1 MTKNSETNYIE
12 TRSRKRMRENETET
26 NEDKV
31 NKRRIIPENISLE
44 INDNFKNKNKVIK
57 NKNNNDYYEE
67 SLILDEEEVSTDEEE
82 EDSLDGFIVD
92 DDEDE
97 EYEEDEEEENED
109 LTLFGKNINT
119 PLVDLILKNMNNV
132 NNNKYYKEEY
142 DSCVNPID
150 YYEYVDKLND
160 NEKENLK
167 NTISRIK
174 NINSRK
180 DIPLKYR
187 ILSNKFD
194 DKIKAHCLLKYV
206 EYDKMED
213 HDTEKNKISNYLE
226 NLMDVPFGNYVE
238 NKFDYN
244 TFKEIDNNL
253 NKVIYGMDDTKENIM
268 SFVATWI
275 NNPESATTPFALM
288 GPPGTGKTTIVRDGI
303 AKSLKR
309 PFIQINLGGF
319 KDSNSLLGHDYTYI
333 GSKCGL
339 LVESLINAKVMNP
352 IIYFD
357 ELDKIPEQG
366 LAEIS
371 GVLIH
376 LIDPS
381 QNSSF
386 KDKYFSSI
394 DFDFSKALFIFSFN
408 DINNVDKILLDR
420 LSIIKTNGY
429 NKEEKRVI
437 INNYMFKNIMQ
448 NIGLNETKHIED
460 DKMNYIIDNYTEK
473 EEGVRNLN
481 RCIYDIYSKL
491 NLYNIILKENDEDNL
506 LLNKFK
512 KHKNYEQIKKDI
524 LDKNVSNIIIDLF
537 LKKKDDNKPNVINTM
552 YL

>member
-1 MTKNSETNYIE
+1 MTNKNDNYYIE
-12 TRSRKRMRENETET
+12 TRSRKRQREEKEKINI
-26 NEDKV
+26 N
-31 NKRRIIPENISLE
+31 ENITLE
-44 INDNFKNKNKVIK
+44 INDSVNFINKKRK
-57 NKNNNDYYEE
+57 NDYYEDPLLLEEE
-67 SLILDEEEVSTDEEE
+67 SLTNEEESIDEEE
-82 EDSLDGFIVD
+82 ENSLDGFIVD
-92 DDEDE
+92 DDDE
-97 EYEEDEEEENED
+97 EYEDENENENENED

-119 PLVDLILKNMNNV
+119 PLVDLILKNMNNNG

-142 DSCVNPID
+142 DSCINPID

-253 NKVIYGMDDTKENIM
+253 NKVIYGMDNTKENIM

-275 NNPESATTPFALM
+275 NNPDSVTTPFALM

-437 INNYMFKNIMQ
+437 INNYMFKNILQ
-448 NIGLNETKHIED
+448 NIGLSNETKHIED
-460 DKMNYIIDNYTEK
+460 DKLNYIIDNYTDK

-491 NLYNIILKENDEDNL
+491 NLYNIILREKDENNL

-512 KHKNYEQIKKDI
+512 KNKNYELIKKDI
-524 LDKNVSNIIIDLF
+524 LENKLSNTIIDLF
-537 LKKKDDNKPNVINTM
+537 LKKNIDNKPNVINTM